1 MLELDA
7 TIDYFNVRRQDP
19 ENKDRFKSSMAFKAL
34 CAIFK
39 RMIRK
44 ELGRRWSSANLPT
57 IKENIKKQVDSL
69 AEYSMQCSSVIA
81 EHS

>member
-7 TIDYFNVRRQDP
+7 TIDYFNVRRQEP
-19 ENKDRFKSSMAFKAL
+19 EHRDRFKSSMAFKAL

-44 ELGRRWSSANLPT
+44 ELGRRWSDLPT

-69 AEYSMQCSSVIA
+69 AEYSMQCSSIIA
-81 EHS
+81 DHS